1 MIRLNAFF
9 KVKEGVTT
17 AQVKALADELV
28 EFSRKDEGNKGYDL
42 FESTTQPGVFMFCE
56 TWENK
61 LCLTRH
67 ARSDHFTR
75 IVPEIEKLTDGG
87 LSIEQFER

>member
-9 KVKEGVTT
+9 KVKEGVTI
-17 AQVKALADELV
+17 AQVKAVADELV
-28 EFSRKDEGNKGYDL
+28 ELSRKDEGNKGYDL
-42 FESTTQPGVFMFCE
+42 FESATQPGVFMFCE

-67 ARSDHFTR
+67 ARSAHFTR

>member
-28 EFSRKDEGNKGYDL
+28 EISRKDEGNKGYDL
-42 FESTTQPGVFMFCE
+42 FESATQPGVFMFCE

-61 LCLTRH
+61 VYSARH
-67 ARSDHFTR
+67 ARSEHFTR
-75 IVPEIEKLTDGG
+75 IVPEIEKLTEGG

>member
-28 EFSRKDEGNKGYDL
+28 EISRKDEGNKGYDL
-42 FESTTQPGVFMFCE
+42 FESATQPGVFMFCE
-56 TWENK
+56 TLENK
-61 LCLTRH
+61 ACLARH
-67 ARSDHFTR
+67 AHSEHFTR
-75 IVPEIEKLTDGG
+75 IVPEIEKLTEGG

>member
-17 AQVKALADELV
+17 ALVKTLADELV

-61 LCLTRH
+61 LCLARH